1 MVNLSKEE
9 FITGFIWRVPVMHC
23 TWGLQICIYI
33 QCFFFL
39 FFQKYTFWK
48 EAFFFFTLDLASLKV
63 SLVFSYSG
71 RITGKEKNIL
81 KISVI
86 SILHSSGA
94 VILYYSII
102 SGCKNKEREWFVR
115 TRNVFVRYKILYV
128 FILVSSTFLQWLPYV
143 RKPVQR
149 ETTWQ
154 WLSLL
159 TQRTE
164 PNSGPLGFTL

>member
-1 MVNLSKEE
+1 MKSSCHALYMRFADLYLYS
-9 FITGFIWRVPVMHC
+9 M
-23 TWGLQICIYI
+23 
-33 QCFFFL
+33 FFFIFSEIHFL
-39 FFQKYTFWK
+39 
-48 EAFFFFTLDLASLKV
+48 ERSIFFFTLDLASLKV
-63 SLVFSYSG
+63 ILVFSYSG
-71 RITGKEKNIL
+71 RITGKEKIYI